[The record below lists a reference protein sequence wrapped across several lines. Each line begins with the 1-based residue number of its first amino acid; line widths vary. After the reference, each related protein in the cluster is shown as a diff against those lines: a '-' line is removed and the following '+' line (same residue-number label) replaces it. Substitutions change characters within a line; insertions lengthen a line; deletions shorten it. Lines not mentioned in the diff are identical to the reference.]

1 MWPEI
6 GILRTKKLSMSLYF
20 CMLEILLRSVKV
32 KADPL
37 NRMRR
42 ETEIMMGILSRVFH
56 CLDPYSWGVGLGEG
70 IVTYKERVVPEPPG
84 SHLASL
90 TSEHIFQLLFCSD
103 RDLIIVLKLDCD
115 GGKRFIFITYI

>member
-1 MWPEI
+1 MMLPIMWPEI

-42 ETEIMMGILSRVFH
+42 ETEIMMGILSRVF
-56 CLDPYSWGVGLGEG
+56 LGG
-70 IVTYKERVVPEPPG
+70 GAWRG
-84 SHLASL
+84 
-90 TSEHIFQLLFCSD
+90 D
-103 RDLIIVLKLDCD
+103 RYLQRESCA
-115 GGKRFIFITYI
+115 